1 MEWKQKME
9 RNEVKWSECKNN
21 LKELIKP
28 ALFISCNIYAC
39 MGESVP
45 GQQLYY
51 GYIQSRYGYIYVTG
65 PAKIRHICTQ
75 NLA

>member
-1 MEWKQKME
+1 M
-9 RNEVKWSECKNN
+9 KWSWNGVNAKNN

-28 ALFISCNIYAC
+28 ALFISCNIYAR

-51 GYIQSRYGYIYVTG
+51 GYIQSHYGNIYVTG